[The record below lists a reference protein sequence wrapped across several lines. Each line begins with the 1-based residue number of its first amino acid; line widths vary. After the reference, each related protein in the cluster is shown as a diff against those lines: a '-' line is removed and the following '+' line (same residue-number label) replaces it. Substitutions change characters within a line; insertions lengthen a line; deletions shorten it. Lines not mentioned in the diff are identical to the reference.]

1 MTDLLSVLGSR
12 YPVIQGP
19 IGELN
24 SPKMVAAVC
33 EAGGFGMLALGF
45 VGDLEEVKRLV
56 AGVQELTDK
65 PFGAN
70 LMIIINPNNEKI
82 LEGAWP

>member
-1 MTDLLSVLGSR
+1 MIDLLSVLGSR

-45 VGDLEEVKRLV
+45 VGDL
-56 AGVQELTDK
+56 
-65 PFGAN
+65 
-70 LMIIINPNNEKI
+70 
-82 LEGAWP
+82 